1 MKEAIS
7 MNERQRILELVK
19 KGILSTEEGL
29 DLLESMAKAKDE
41 AQIKQ
46 AADKV
51 DSYHRDQAT
60 NLVNDWEKDT
70 EEVKS
75 SEEQDLEDLEAYFD
89 DLATEANQI
98 SAHIDEINQKK
109 QDLKAALHE
118 KEEVLMELDT
128 KEELDT
134 LSEEDDAIRKAV
146 EAEIDELKDQIDELE
161 NQAAEEEEQLK
172 NVQDDQNDRRQ
183 ARNRARFDIPDD
195 LKDQASETFTQVSEK
210 LGEAGVQLG
219 RLMKKTWK
227 TVSDTVEENVD
238 WKDFNVKV
246 PGLVTSKFEHQFL
259 YTDVEPTLLDIKLA
273 NGKVTLKSW
282 DDSAIKVDAKIKL
295 YGKMNEATPLQSLLE
310 RSQIEVNDEHI
321 SFQIPN
327 KRVQADLVFY
337 LPKRTYDHV
346 AVKLLNGD
354 LTVDEMDAK
363 DVYAKTTNGNINFKH
378 INATMLEIQGVN
390 GNIEIREGEILD
402 SIIETVNGSI
412 ATKAAIRNYG
422 ISLVNGDVKLTAG
435 HDSLQKIK
443 ASSVNGNVKVSLGK
457 TIGLEGLA
465 KTSLGSI
472 NDRLSDYEVVRE
484 KKEKTN
490 RLLQFRRVADEMAQI
505 DVSTTTGSI
514 FLKDFDN

>member
-1 MKEAIS
+1 

-172 NVQDDQNDRRQ
+172 NIQDDQNDRRQ
-183 ARNRARFDIPDD
+183 ARNRVRFDIPDD

>member
-1 MKEAIS
+1 

-60 NLVNDWEKDT
+60 NLVDEWETGK
-70 EEVKS
+70 EAKG

-89 DLATEANQI
+89 DLATEVNQI

-109 QDLKAALHE
+109 NDLKNALHE

-134 LSEEDDAIRKAV
+134 LSEADDEIREAV
-146 EAEIDELKDQIDELE
+146 EAAIKELKEQIAELE
-161 NQAAEEEEQLK
+161 DQVEEQEEKLS
-172 NVQDDQNDRRQ
+172 NVQSNQKE
-183 ARNRARFDIPDD
+183 NRKKRVYAHIEIPDD
-195 LKDQASETFTQVSEK
+195 LKDQASETFSQVGEK

-227 TVSDTVEENVD
+227 SVSDTVEENVD

-282 DDSAIKVDAKIKL
+282 DDAAIKVDAKIKL
-295 YGKMNEATPLQSLLE
+295 YGKMNEATPLQSLME

-327 KRVQADLVFY
+327 KRVQAELVFY

-354 LTVDEMDAK
+354 LIVEEMDAK
-363 DVYAKTTNGNINFKH
+363 DVYAKSTNGNITFQH
-378 INATMLEIQGVN
+378 IDATMLEIQGVN
-390 GNIEIREGEILD
+390 GNIEIREGAILD
-402 SIIETVNGSI
+402 SIIETVNGNI
-412 ATKAAIRNYG
+412 TTKAAIQNYG

-435 HDSLQKIK
+435 HATLQKIK
-443 ASSVNGNVKVSLGK
+443 ASSVNGNVKVSVGK

-472 NDRLSDYEVVRE
+472 NDRLSNYEVIRE

-490 RLLQFRRVADEMAQI
+490 RLLQFRRVADEMAKI

>member
-1 MKEAIS
+1 

-60 NLVNDWEKDT
+60 NLVDEWETGQDT
-70 EEVKS
+70 EEAKG
-75 SEEQDLEDLEAYFD
+75 SEKQDLEDLEAYFD

-98 SAHIDEINQKK
+98 SARIDEINQKK
-109 QDLKAALHE
+109 NELKAALHE
-118 KEEVLMELDT
+118 KQEVLMELDT

-134 LSEEDDAIRKAV
+134 LSEEDDDIREAV
-146 EAEIDELKDQIDELE
+146 EDEIDDLKEKIAKLE
-161 NQAAEEEEQLK
+161 EKVAEEELK
-172 NVQDDQNDRRQ
+172 NVQDNQSENRKE
-183 ARNRARFDIPDD
+183 RNRTRFDIPDD
-195 LKDQASETFTQVSEK
+195 LKDQASETFSQVGEK
-210 LGEAGVQLG
+210 LGEAGVQLS

-259 YTDVEPTLLDIKLA
+259 YTDVEPTLIDIKLA
-273 NGKVTLKSW
+273 NGKVTLKAW
-282 DDSAIKVDAKIKL
+282 DDAAIKVDAKIKL
-295 YGKMNEATPLQSLLE
+295 YGKMNEATPLQSLME

-327 KRVQADLVFY
+327 KRVQAELVFY
-337 LPKRTYDHV
+337 LPRRTYDHV

-354 LTVDEMDAK
+354 LNVEEMDAK
-363 DVYAKTTNGNINFKH
+363 DVYAKSTNGNITFKH
-378 INATMLEIQGVN
+378 IDATMLEIQGVN
-390 GNIEIREGEILD
+390 GNIEIREGAILD
-402 SIIETVNGSI
+402 SIIETVNGNI
-412 ATKAAIRNYG
+412 VTKAAIQNYG

-472 NDRLSDYEVVRE
+472 NDRLSNYEVIRE

-490 RLLQFRRVADEMAQI
+490 RLLQFRRVADDMAKI

>member
-1 MKEAIS
+1 

-60 NLVNDWEKDT
+60 NLVDEWETGQDT
-70 EEVKS
+70 EEAKG
-75 SEEQDLEDLEAYFD
+75 SEKQDLEDLEAYFD

-98 SAHIDEINQKK
+98 SARIDEINQKK
-109 QDLKAALHE
+109 NELKAELHE
-118 KEEVLMELDT
+118 KQEVLMELDT

-134 LSEEDDAIRKAV
+134 LSEEDDDIREAV
-146 EAEIDELKDQIDELE
+146 EDEIDDLKEKIAKLE
-161 NQAAEEEEQLK
+161 EKVAEEELK
-172 NVQDDQNDRRQ
+172 NVQDNQSENRKE
-183 ARNRARFDIPDD
+183 RNRTRFDIPDD
-195 LKDQASETFTQVSEK
+195 LKDQASETFSQVGEK
-210 LGEAGVQLG
+210 LGEAGVQLS

-259 YTDVEPTLLDIKLA
+259 YTDVEPTLIDIKLA
-273 NGKVTLKSW
+273 NGKVTLKAW
-282 DDSAIKVDAKIKL
+282 NDAAIKVDAKIKL
-295 YGKMNEATPLQSLLE
+295 YGKMNEATPLQSLME

-327 KRVQADLVFY
+327 KRVQAELVFY
-337 LPKRTYDHV
+337 LPRRTYDHV

-354 LTVDEMDAK
+354 LNVEEMDAK
-363 DVYAKTTNGNINFKH
+363 DVYAKSTNGNITFKH
-378 INATMLEIQGVN
+378 IDATMLEIQGVN
-390 GNIEIREGEILD
+390 GNIEIREGAILD
-402 SIIETVNGSI
+402 SIIETVNGNI
-412 ATKAAIRNYG
+412 VTKAAIQNYG

-472 NDRLSDYEVVRE
+472 NDRLSNYEVIRE

-490 RLLQFRRVADEMAQI
+490 RLLQFRRVADDMAKI

>member
-1 MKEAIS
+1 

-41 AQIKQ
+41 AQIKK

-60 NLVNDWEKDT
+60 DLVDDWENESDKADG
-70 EEVKS
+70 

-109 QDLKAALHE
+109 KELKDTLHE
-118 KEEVLMELDT
+118 KQEVLMELDT

-134 LSEEDDAIRKAV
+134 LSEEDDEIRDTV
-146 EAEIDELKDQIDELE
+146 EDEIDELKEQIVELE
-161 NQAAEEEEQLK
+161 RQAKEQEKQLK
-172 NVQDDQNDRRQ
+172 NIHADQGESRKGRSHT
-183 ARNRARFDIPDD
+183 RFDIPDD
-195 LKDQASETFTQVSEK
+195 LKDQATETFSQVGEK
-210 LGEAGVQLG
+210 LGEAGIQLG
-219 RLMKKTWK
+219 KLMKKTFK
-227 TVSDTVEENVD
+227 TVSETVDENVD
-238 WKDFNVKV
+238 WKDFSVKI

-259 YTDVEPTLLDIKLA
+259 YTDVEPTLIDVKLA

-282 DDSAIKVDAKIKL
+282 DDAAIKVDAKVKL
-295 YGKMNEATPLQSLLE
+295 YGKMNEATPLQSLME

-327 KRVQADLVFY
+327 KRVQAELVFY

-354 LTVDEMDAK
+354 LNVETMDAK
-363 DVYAKTTNGNINFKH
+363 DVYAKSTNGNIVFKQ

-390 GNIEIREGEILD
+390 GNIDIQEGEILD
-402 SIIETVNGSI
+402 SIIETVNGNIS
-412 ATKAAIRNYG
+412 TKAAIQNYG

-435 HDSLQKIK
+435 HDTLQKIK

-472 NDRLSDYEVVRE
+472 NDRLSDYEVIRE

-490 RLLQFRRVADEMAQI
+490 RLLQFRRVADNMAQI
-505 DVSTTTGSI
+505 DVSTTTGNI
-514 FLKDFDN
+514 FLKDFEN

>member
-1 MKEAIS
+1 

-46 AADKV
+46 TADKV

-60 NLVNDWEKDT
+60 NLVDEWEDGADKEKANGSD
-70 EEVKS
+70 
-75 SEEQDLEDLEAYFD
+75 EQDLEDLEAYFD
-89 DLATEANQI
+89 DLATEVNQI

-109 QDLKAALHE
+109 NELKAVLHE

-134 LSEEDDAIRKAV
+134 LSEADDDIRAAV
-146 EAEIDELKDQIDELE
+146 EEAISGLKEQISELE
-161 NQAAEEEEQLK
+161 EQVEEQEEELST
-172 NVQDDQNDRRQ
+172 VQNDQ
-183 ARNRARFDIPDD
+183 KENRKKRVYAHIEIPDD
-195 LKDQASETFTQVSEK
+195 LKDQASETFSQVGEK

-273 NGKVTLKSW
+273 NGKVTLKAW
-282 DDSAIKVDAKIKL
+282 DDAAIKVDAKIKL
-295 YGKMNEATPLQSLLE
+295 YGKMNEATPLQSLME

-327 KRVQADLVFY
+327 KRVQAELVFY

-354 LTVDEMDAK
+354 LVVEEMDAK
-363 DVYAKTTNGNINFKH
+363 DVYAKSTNGNITFKQ
-378 INATMLEIQGVN
+378 IDATMLEIQGVN
-390 GNIEIREGEILD
+390 GNIEIREGAILD
-402 SIIETVNGSI
+402 SIIETVNGNI
-412 ATKAAIRNYG
+412 TTKAAIQNYG

-443 ASSVNGNVKVSLGK
+443 ASSVNGNVKVSVGK

-472 NDRLSDYEVVRE
+472 NDRLSDYEVIRE

-490 RLLQFRRVADEMAQI
+490 RLLQFRRVADEMAKI

>member
-1 MKEAIS
+1 

-60 NLVNDWEKDT
+60 NLVDEWETGK
-70 EEVKS
+70 EAKG

-89 DLATEANQI
+89 DLATEVNQI

-109 QDLKAALHE
+109 NDLKNALHE

-134 LSEEDDAIRKAV
+134 LSEADDEIREAV
-146 EAEIDELKDQIDELE
+146 EATIKELKEQIAELE
-161 NQAAEEEEQLK
+161 DQVEEQEEELS
-172 NVQDDQNDRRQ
+172 NVQSNQKE
-183 ARNRARFDIPDD
+183 NRKKRVYAHIEIPDD
-195 LKDQASETFTQVSEK
+195 LKDQASETFSQVGEK

-227 TVSDTVEENVD
+227 SVSDTVEENVD

-282 DDSAIKVDAKIKL
+282 DDAAIKVDAKIKL
-295 YGKMNEATPLQSLLE
+295 YGKMNEATPLQSLME

-327 KRVQADLVFY
+327 KRVQAELVFY

-354 LTVDEMDAK
+354 LNVEEMDAK
-363 DVYAKTTNGNINFKH
+363 DVYAKSTNGNITFQH
-378 INATMLEIQGVN
+378 IDATMLEIQGVN
-390 GNIEIREGEILD
+390 GNIDIREGAILD
-402 SIIETVNGSI
+402 SIIETVNGNI
-412 ATKAAIRNYG
+412 TTKAAIQNYG

-435 HDSLQKIK
+435 HDTLQKIK
-443 ASSVNGNVKVSLGK
+443 ASSVNGNVKVSVGK

-472 NDRLSDYEVVRE
+472 NDRLSNYEVIRE

-490 RLLQFRRVADEMAQI
+490 RLLQFRRVADEMAKI

>member
-1 MKEAIS
+1 

-60 NLVNDWEKDT
+60 NLVDEWETGQDT
-70 EEVKS
+70 EEAKG
-75 SEEQDLEDLEAYFD
+75 SEKQDLEDLEAYFD

-98 SAHIDEINQKK
+98 SARIDEINQKK
-109 QDLKAALHE
+109 NELKAELHE
-118 KEEVLMELDT
+118 KQEVLMELDT

-134 LSEEDDAIRKAV
+134 LSEEDDDIREAV
-146 EAEIDELKDQIDELE
+146 EDEIDDLKEKIAKLE
-161 NQAAEEEEQLK
+161 EKVAEEEELK
-172 NVQDDQNDRRQ
+172 NVQDNQSENRKE
-183 ARNRARFDIPDD
+183 RNRTRFDIPDD
-195 LKDQASETFTQVSEK
+195 LKDQASETFSQVGEK
-210 LGEAGVQLG
+210 LGEAGVQLS

-259 YTDVEPTLLDIKLA
+259 YTDVEPTLIDIKLA
-273 NGKVTLKSW
+273 NGKVTLKAW
-282 DDSAIKVDAKIKL
+282 DDAAIKVDAKIKL
-295 YGKMNEATPLQSLLE
+295 YGKMNEATPLQSLME

-327 KRVQADLVFY
+327 KRVQAELVFY

-354 LTVDEMDAK
+354 LNVEEMDAK
-363 DVYAKTTNGNINFKH
+363 DVYAKSTNGNITFKH
-378 INATMLEIQGVN
+378 IDATMLEIQGVN
-390 GNIEIREGEILD
+390 GNIEIREGAILD
-402 SIIETVNGSI
+402 SIIETVNGNI
-412 ATKAAIRNYG
+412 VTKAAIQNYG

-472 NDRLSDYEVVRE
+472 NDRLSNYEVIRE

-490 RLLQFRRVADEMAQI
+490 RLLQFRRVADDMAKI

>member
-1 MKEAIS
+1 

-60 NLVNDWEKDT
+60 NLVDEWETGK
-70 EEVKS
+70 KAKG

-89 DLATEANQI
+89 DLATEVNQI

-109 QDLKAALHE
+109 NELKAALHE

-128 KEELDT
+128 KEELET
-134 LSEEDDAIRKAV
+134 LSEADDEIREAV
-146 EAEIDELKDQIDELE
+146 EAAIDELKEQISELE
-161 NQAAEEEEQLK
+161 EQVEEQEEELS
-172 NVQDDQNDRRQ
+172 NVQNDQKDKRKKRVY
-183 ARNRARFDIPDD
+183 AHIEIPDD
-195 LKDQASETFTQVSEK
+195 LKDQASETFSQVGEK

-227 TVSDTVEENVD
+227 SVSDTVEENVD

-273 NGKVTLKSW
+273 NGKVTLKAW
-282 DDSAIKVDAKIKL
+282 DDAAIKVDAKIKL
-295 YGKMNEATPLQSLLE
+295 YGKMNEATPLQSLME

-327 KRVQADLVFY
+327 KRVQAELVFY

-354 LTVDEMDAK
+354 LNVEEMDAK
-363 DVYAKTTNGNINFKH
+363 DVYAKSTNGNITFKH
-378 INATMLEIQGVN
+378 IDATMLEIQGVN
-390 GNIEIREGEILD
+390 GNIEIREGAILD
-402 SIIETVNGSI
+402 SIIETVNGNI
-412 ATKAAIRNYG
+412 TTKAAIQNYG

-435 HDSLQKIK
+435 HDTLQKIK
-443 ASSVNGNVKVSLGK
+443 ASSVNGNVKVSVGK

-472 NDRLSDYEVVRE
+472 NDRLSNYEVIRE

-490 RLLQFRRVADEMAQI
+490 RLLQFRRVADEMAKI

>member
-1 MKEAIS
+1 

-19 KGILSTEEGL
+19 KGILSTQEGL

-60 NLVNDWEKDT
+60 NLVDEWENKKNA
-70 EEVKS
+70 EEADG

-98 SAHIDEINQKK
+98 SAHIDEINRKK
-109 QDLKAALHE
+109 NELKAALHE

-134 LSEEDDAIRKAV
+134 LSEEDDKIRETV
-146 EAEIDELKDQIDELE
+146 QEEIDELKEQI
-161 NQAAEEEEQLK
+161 AALQEQVDAQEEKLK
-172 NVQDDQNDRRQ
+172 NVQDDQNETRKERT
-183 ARNRARFDIPDD
+183 RARFDIPDD
-195 LKDQASETFTQVSEK
+195 LKDQATETFSQVGEK
-210 LGEAGVQLG
+210 LGEAGIQLS

-282 DDSAIKVDAKIKL
+282 DDAAIKVDAKIKL

-321 SFQIPN
+321 
-327 KRVQADLVFY
+327 
-337 LPKRTYDHV
+337 
-346 AVKLLNGD
+346 
-354 LTVDEMDAK
+354 
-363 DVYAKTTNGNINFKH
+363 
-378 INATMLEIQGVN
+378 
-390 GNIEIREGEILD
+390 
-402 SIIETVNGSI
+402 
-412 ATKAAIRNYG
+412 
-422 ISLVNGDVKLTAG
+422 
-435 HDSLQKIK
+435 
-443 ASSVNGNVKVSLGK
+443 
-457 TIGLEGLA
+457 
-465 KTSLGSI
+465 
-472 NDRLSDYEVVRE
+472 
-484 KKEKTN
+484 
-490 RLLQFRRVADEMAQI
+490 
-505 DVSTTTGSI
+505 
-514 FLKDFDN
+514 

>member
-1 MKEAIS
+1 

-70 EEVKS
+70 EEAKS

-195 LKDQASETFTQVSEK
+195 LKDQASETFTQVSGK

>member
-1 MKEAIS
+1 

-60 NLVNDWEKDT
+60 NLVDDWENEK
-70 EEVKS
+70 EANG

-89 DLATEANQI
+89 DLATEANHI
-98 SAHIDEINQKK
+98 SAHIDEINQQKNE
-109 QDLKAALHE
+109 LKATLHE
-118 KEEVLMELDT
+118 KQEVLMELNT
-128 KEELDT
+128 KEELDS
-134 LSEEDDAIRKAV
+134 LADEDEDIRKTV
-146 EAEIDELKDQIDELE
+146 EEEIKDLE
-161 NQAAEEEEQLK
+161 AQVADLEGQAKAEEEQLK
-172 NVQDDQNDRRQ
+172 NVQEDQNEGRKNRS
-183 ARNRARFDIPDD
+183 RNRFDIPDD
-195 LKDQASETFTQVSEK
+195 LKDQATETFSQVGEK
-210 LGEAGVQLG
+210 LGEAGIQLG
-219 RLMKKTWK
+219 RLMKKTFK

-246 PGLVTSKFEHQFL
+246 PGLITSKFEHQFL
-259 YTDVEPTLLDIKLA
+259 YTDVEPTLIDIKLA
-273 NGKVTLKSW
+273 NGKVTLKVW
-282 DDSAIKVDAKIKL
+282 DEKDIKVDAKIKL
-295 YGKMNEATPLQSLLE
+295 YGKMNEATPLQSLME
-310 RSQIEVNDEHI
+310 RSQIEVDEDHI

-337 LPKRTYDHV
+337 LPTRTYDHV

-354 LTVDEMDAK
+354 LNVEAMDAK
-363 DVYAKTTNGNINFKH
+363 DVYAKSTNGNISFKQ

-412 ATKAAIRNYG
+412 TTKAAIQNYG

-435 HDSLQKIK
+435 HDTLQKIK
-443 ASSVNGNVKVSLGK
+443 ASSVNGNVKVSLNK

>member
-1 MKEAIS
+1 

-60 NLVNDWEKDT
+60 NLVDEWETGQDT
-70 EEVKS
+70 EEAKG
-75 SEEQDLEDLEAYFD
+75 SEKQDLEDLEAYFD

-98 SAHIDEINQKK
+98 SARIDEINQKK
-109 QDLKAALHE
+109 NELKAELHE
-118 KEEVLMELDT
+118 KQEVLMELDT

-134 LSEEDDAIRKAV
+134 LSEEDDDIREAV
-146 EAEIDELKDQIDELE
+146 EDEIDDLKEKIAKLE
-161 NQAAEEEEQLK
+161 EKVAEEEELK
-172 NVQDDQNDRRQ
+172 NVQDNQSENRKE
-183 ARNRARFDIPDD
+183 RNRTRFDIPDD
-195 LKDQASETFTQVSEK
+195 LKDQASETFSQVGEK
-210 LGEAGVQLG
+210 LGEAGVQLS

-259 YTDVEPTLLDIKLA
+259 YTDVEPTLIDIKLA
-273 NGKVTLKSW
+273 NGKVTLKAW
-282 DDSAIKVDAKIKL
+282 DDAAIKVDAKIKL
-295 YGKMNEATPLQSLLE
+295 YGKMNEATPLQSLME

-327 KRVQADLVFY
+327 KRVQAELVFY
-337 LPKRTYDHV
+337 LPRRTYDHV

-354 LTVDEMDAK
+354 LNVEEMDAK
-363 DVYAKTTNGNINFKH
+363 DVYAKSTNGNITFKH
-378 INATMLEIQGVN
+378 IDATMLEIQGVN
-390 GNIEIREGEILD
+390 GNIEIREGAILD
-402 SIIETVNGSI
+402 SIIETVNGNI
-412 ATKAAIRNYG
+412 VTKAAIQNYG

-472 NDRLSDYEVVRE
+472 NDRLSNYEVIRE

-490 RLLQFRRVADEMAQI
+490 RLLQFRRVADDMAKI

>member
-1 MKEAIS
+1 

-60 NLVNDWEKDT
+60 NLVDEWETGQDT
-70 EEVKS
+70 EEAKG
-75 SEEQDLEDLEAYFD
+75 SEKQDLEDLEAYFD

-98 SAHIDEINQKK
+98 SARIDEINQKK
-109 QDLKAALHE
+109 NELKAALHE
-118 KEEVLMELDT
+118 KQEVLMELDT

-134 LSEEDDAIRKAV
+134 LSEEDDDIREAV
-146 EAEIDELKDQIDELE
+146 EDEIDDLKEKIAKLE
-161 NQAAEEEEQLK
+161 EKVAEEEELK
-172 NVQDDQNDRRQ
+172 NVQDNQSENRKE
-183 ARNRARFDIPDD
+183 RNRTRFDIPDD
-195 LKDQASETFTQVSEK
+195 LKDQASETFSQVGEK
-210 LGEAGVQLG
+210 LGEAGVQLS

-259 YTDVEPTLLDIKLA
+259 YTDVEPTLIDIKLA
-273 NGKVTLKSW
+273 NGKVTLKAW
-282 DDSAIKVDAKIKL
+282 DDAAIKVDAKIKL
-295 YGKMNEATPLQSLLE
+295 YGKMNEATPLQSLME

-327 KRVQADLVFY
+327 KRVQAELVFY

-354 LTVDEMDAK
+354 LNVEEMDAK
-363 DVYAKTTNGNINFKH
+363 DVYAKSTNGNITFKH
-378 INATMLEIQGVN
+378 IDATMLEIQGVN
-390 GNIEIREGEILD
+390 GNIEIREGAILD
-402 SIIETVNGSI
+402 SIIETVNGNI
-412 ATKAAIRNYG
+412 VTKAAIQNYG

-472 NDRLSDYEVVRE
+472 NDRLSNYEVIRE

-490 RLLQFRRVADEMAQI
+490 RLLQFRRVADDMAKI

>member
-1 MKEAIS
+1 

-41 AQIKQ
+41 EQIKQ

-60 NLVNDWEKDT
+60 NLVDEWENETDT
-70 EEVKS
+70 EATTG
-75 SEEQDLEDLEAYFD
+75 SEKQDLEELEAYFD

-98 SAHIDEINQKK
+98 SVHIDEINQKK
-109 QDLKAALHE
+109 KELRAALHE

-134 LSEEDDAIRKAV
+134 LSEEDDAIRETV
-146 EAEIDELKDQIDELE
+146 EDEIDELKEQIEELDE
-161 NQAAEEEEQLK
+161 QAAEQEEELK
-172 NVQDDQNDRRQ
+172 NVQSSQSETRKE
-183 ARNRARFDIPDD
+183 RNRARFDIPDD
-195 LKDQASETFTQVSEK
+195 LKDQASETFTQVGEK

-219 RLMKKTWK
+219 RLMKKTLK
-227 TVSDTVEENVD
+227 TVSNTVEENVD

-259 YTDVEPTLLDIKLA
+259 YTDVEPTLIDIKLA
-273 NGKVTLKSW
+273 NGKVILKAW

-295 YGKMNEATPLQSLLE
+295 YGKMSEATPLQSLLE

-327 KRVQADLVFY
+327 KRVQAELTFY

-354 LTVDEMDAK
+354 LVVEKMDAK
-363 DVYAKTTNGNINFKH
+363 DVYAKSTNGNINFKQ

-412 ATKAAIRNYG
+412 TTKAAIQNYG
-422 ISLVNGDVKLTAG
+422 ISLVNGDVRLTAV
-435 HDSLQKIK
+435 HDNLQKIK
-443 ASSVNGNVKVSLGK
+443 ASSVNGNVKVALNKS
-457 TIGLEGLA
+457 IGLEGLA
-465 KTSLGSI
+465 KTNLGSI
-472 NDRLSDYEVVRE
+472 NDRLSDYEVIRE

-490 RLLQFRRVADEMAQI
+490 RLLQFRRVADKMAKI

-514 FLKDFDN
+514 FLKDIDN

>member
-1 MKEAIS
+1 

-60 NLVNDWEKDT
+60 NLVDEWETGQDT
-70 EEVKS
+70 EEAKG
-75 SEEQDLEDLEAYFD
+75 SEKQDLEDLEAYFD

-98 SAHIDEINQKK
+98 SARIDEINQKK
-109 QDLKAALHE
+109 NELKAELHE
-118 KEEVLMELDT
+118 KQEVLMELDT

-134 LSEEDDAIRKAV
+134 LSEEDDDIREAV
-146 EAEIDELKDQIDELE
+146 EDEIDDLKEKIAKLE
-161 NQAAEEEEQLK
+161 EKVAEEEELK
-172 NVQDDQNDRRQ
+172 NVQDNQSENRKE
-183 ARNRARFDIPDD
+183 RNRTRFDIPDD
-195 LKDQASETFTQVSEK
+195 LKDQASETFSQVGEK
-210 LGEAGVQLG
+210 LGEAGVQLS

-259 YTDVEPTLLDIKLA
+259 YTDVEPTLIDIKLA
-273 NGKVTLKSW
+273 NGKVTLKAW
-282 DDSAIKVDAKIKL
+282 DDAAIKVDAKIKL
-295 YGKMNEATPLQSLLE
+295 YGKMNEATPLQSLME

-327 KRVQADLVFY
+327 KRVQAELVFY
-337 LPKRTYDHV
+337 LPRRTYDHV

-354 LTVDEMDAK
+354 LNVEEMDAK
-363 DVYAKTTNGNINFKH
+363 DVYAKSTNGNITFKH
-378 INATMLEIQGVN
+378 IDATMLEIQGVN
-390 GNIEIREGEILD
+390 GNIEIREGAILD
-402 SIIETVNGSI
+402 SIIETVNGNI
-412 ATKAAIRNYG
+412 VTKAAIQNYG

-472 NDRLSDYEVVRE
+472 NDRLSNYEVIRE

-490 RLLQFRRVADEMAQI
+490 RLLQFRRVADDMAKI

-514 FLKDFDN
+514 FLKDFVK

>member
-1 MKEAIS
+1 

-60 NLVNDWEKDT
+60 NLVDEWETGK
-70 EEVKS
+70 EAKG

-89 DLATEANQI
+89 DLATEVNQI

-109 QDLKAALHE
+109 NDLKNVLHE

-134 LSEEDDAIRKAV
+134 LSEADDEIREAV
-146 EAEIDELKDQIDELE
+146 EAAIKELKEQIAELE
-161 NQAAEEEEQLK
+161 DQVEEQEEELS
-172 NVQDDQNDRRQ
+172 NVQSNQKE
-183 ARNRARFDIPDD
+183 NRKKRVYAHIEIPDD
-195 LKDQASETFTQVSEK
+195 LKDQASETFSQVGEK

-227 TVSDTVEENVD
+227 SVSDTVEENVD

-282 DDSAIKVDAKIKL
+282 DDAAIKVDAKIKL
-295 YGKMNEATPLQSLLE
+295 YGKMNEATPLQSLME

-327 KRVQADLVFY
+327 KRVQAELVFY

-354 LTVDEMDAK
+354 LNVEEMDAK
-363 DVYAKTTNGNINFKH
+363 DVYAKSTNGNITFQH
-378 INATMLEIQGVN
+378 IDATMLEIQGVN
-390 GNIEIREGEILD
+390 GNIEIREGAILD
-402 SIIETVNGSI
+402 SIIETVNGNI
-412 ATKAAIRNYG
+412 TTKAAIQNYG

-435 HDSLQKIK
+435 HATLQKIK
-443 ASSVNGNVKVSLGK
+443 ASSVNGNVKVSVGK

-472 NDRLSDYEVVRE
+472 NDRLSNYEVIRE

-490 RLLQFRRVADEMAQI
+490 RLLQFRRVADEMAKI

>member
-1 MKEAIS
+1 

-60 NLVNDWEKDT
+60 NLVDDWENEK
-70 EEVKS
+70 EANG

-89 DLATEANQI
+89 DLATEANHI
-98 SAHIDEINQKK
+98 SAHIDEINQQKNE
-109 QDLKAALHE
+109 LKAALHE
-118 KEEVLMELDT
+118 KQEVLMELNT
-128 KEELDT
+128 KEELDS
-134 LSEEDDAIRKAV
+134 LADEDEDIRKTV
-146 EAEIDELKDQIDELE
+146 EEEIKDLEAQIADLE
-161 NQAAEEEEQLK
+161 GQAKAEEEQLK
-172 NVQDDQNDRRQ
+172 NVQEDQNEGRKNRS
-183 ARNRARFDIPDD
+183 RNRFDIPDD
-195 LKDQASETFTQVSEK
+195 LKDQATETFSQVGEK
-210 LGEAGVQLG
+210 LGEAGIQLG
-219 RLMKKTWK
+219 RLMKKTFK

-246 PGLVTSKFEHQFL
+246 PGLITSKFEHQFL
-259 YTDVEPTLLDIKLA
+259 YTDVEPTLIDIKLA
-273 NGKVTLKSW
+273 NGKVTLKAW
-282 DDSAIKVDAKIKL
+282 DEKDIKVDAKIKL
-295 YGKMNEATPLQSLLE
+295 YGKMNEATPLQSLME
-310 RSQIEVNDEHI
+310 RSQIEVDEDHI

-337 LPKRTYDHV
+337 LPTRTYDHV

-354 LTVDEMDAK
+354 LNVEAMDAK
-363 DVYAKTTNGNINFKH
+363 VVYAKSANGNISFKQ

-412 ATKAAIRNYG
+412 TTKAAIQNYG

-435 HDSLQKIK
+435 HDTLQKIK
-443 ASSVNGNVKVSLGK
+443 ASSVNGNVKVSLNK

>member
-1 MKEAIS
+1 

-60 NLVNDWEKDT
+60 NLVDEWETGK
-70 EEVKS
+70 EAKG

-89 DLATEANQI
+89 DLATEVNQI

-109 QDLKAALHE
+109 NDLKNVLHE

-134 LSEEDDAIRKAV
+134 LSEADDEIREAV
-146 EAEIDELKDQIDELE
+146 EAAIKELKEQIAELE
-161 NQAAEEEEQLK
+161 DQVEEQEEELS
-172 NVQDDQNDRRQ
+172 NVQSNQKE
-183 ARNRARFDIPDD
+183 NRKKRVYAHIEIPDD
-195 LKDQASETFTQVSEK
+195 LKDQASETFSQVGEK

-227 TVSDTVEENVD
+227 SVSDTVEENVD

-282 DDSAIKVDAKIKL
+282 DDAAIKVDAKIKL
-295 YGKMNEATPLQSLLE
+295 YGKMNEATPLQSLME

-327 KRVQADLVFY
+327 KRVQAELVFY

-354 LTVDEMDAK
+354 LIVEEMDAK
-363 DVYAKTTNGNINFKH
+363 DVYAKSTNGNITFQH
-378 INATMLEIQGVN
+378 IDATMLEIQGVN
-390 GNIEIREGEILD
+390 GNIEIREGAILD
-402 SIIETVNGSI
+402 SIIETVNGNI
-412 ATKAAIRNYG
+412 TTKAAIQNYG

-435 HDSLQKIK
+435 HATLQKIK
-443 ASSVNGNVKVSLGK
+443 ASSVNGNVKVSVGK

-472 NDRLSDYEVVRE
+472 NDRLSNYEVIRE

-490 RLLQFRRVADEMAQI
+490 RLLQFRRVADEMAKI

>member
-1 MKEAIS
+1 

-60 NLVNDWEKDT
+60 NLVDEWETGQDT
-70 EEVKS
+70 EEAKG
-75 SEEQDLEDLEAYFD
+75 SEKQDLEDLEAYFD

-98 SAHIDEINQKK
+98 SARIDEINQKK
-109 QDLKAALHE
+109 NELKAALHE
-118 KEEVLMELDT
+118 KQEVLMELDT

-134 LSEEDDAIRKAV
+134 LSEEDDDIREAV
-146 EAEIDELKDQIDELE
+146 EDEIDDLKEKIAKLE
-161 NQAAEEEEQLK
+161 EKVAEEEELK
-172 NVQDDQNDRRQ
+172 NVQDNQSENRKE
-183 ARNRARFDIPDD
+183 RNRTRFDIPDD
-195 LKDQASETFTQVSEK
+195 LKDQASETFSQVGEK
-210 LGEAGVQLG
+210 LGEAGVQLS

-259 YTDVEPTLLDIKLA
+259 YTDVEPTLIDIKLA
-273 NGKVTLKSW
+273 NGKVTLKAW
-282 DDSAIKVDAKIKL
+282 DDAAIKVDAKIKL
-295 YGKMNEATPLQSLLE
+295 YGKMNEATPLQSLME

-327 KRVQADLVFY
+327 KRVQAELVFY

-354 LTVDEMDAK
+354 LNVEEMDAK
-363 DVYAKTTNGNINFKH
+363 DVYAKSTNGNITFKH
-378 INATMLEIQGVN
+378 IDATMLEIQGVN
-390 GNIEIREGEILD
+390 GNIEIREGAILD
-402 SIIETVNGSI
+402 SIIETVNGNI
-412 ATKAAIRNYG
+412 VTKAAIQNYG
-422 ISLVNGDVKLTAG
+422 ISLANGDVKLTAG

-472 NDRLSDYEVVRE
+472 NDRLSNYEVIRE

-490 RLLQFRRVADEMAQI
+490 RLLQFRRVADDMAKI

>member
-1 MKEAIS
+1 

-60 NLVNDWEKDT
+60 NLVDEWETGK
-70 EEVKS
+70 EAKG

-89 DLATEANQI
+89 DLATEVNQI

-109 QDLKAALHE
+109 NDLKNALHE

-134 LSEEDDAIRKAV
+134 LSEADDEIREAV
-146 EAEIDELKDQIDELE
+146 EAAIKELKEQIAELE
-161 NQAAEEEEQLK
+161 DQVEEQEEELS
-172 NVQDDQNDRRQ
+172 NVQSNQKE
-183 ARNRARFDIPDD
+183 NRKKRVYAHIEIPDD
-195 LKDQASETFTQVSEK
+195 LKDQASETFSQVGEK
-210 LGEAGVQLG
+210 LGEAGVQLS

-227 TVSDTVEENVD
+227 SVSDTVEENVD

-282 DDSAIKVDAKIKL
+282 DDAAIKVDAKIKL
-295 YGKMNEATPLQSLLE
+295 YGKMNEATPLQSLME

-327 KRVQADLVFY
+327 KRVQAELVFY

-354 LTVDEMDAK
+354 LNVEEMDAK
-363 DVYAKTTNGNINFKH
+363 DVYAKSTNGNITFQH
-378 INATMLEIQGVN
+378 IDATMLEIQGVN
-390 GNIEIREGEILD
+390 GNIEIREGAILD
-402 SIIETVNGSI
+402 SIIETVNGNI
-412 ATKAAIRNYG
+412 TTKAAIQNYG

-435 HDSLQKIK
+435 HATLQKIK
-443 ASSVNGNVKVSLGK
+443 ASSVNGNVKVSVGK

-472 NDRLSDYEVVRE
+472 NDRLSNYEVIRE

-490 RLLQFRRVADEMAQI
+490 RLLQFRRVADEMAKI

>member
-1 MKEAIS
+1 

>member
-1 MKEAIS
+1 

-60 NLVNDWEKDT
+60 NLVDEWET
-70 EEVKS
+70 ETDEDS
-75 SEEQDLEDLEAYFD
+75 RSEEQDLEDLEAYFD

-98 SAHIDEINQKK
+98 SVHIDEINQKK
-109 QDLKAALHE
+109 KELHAVLHE
-118 KEEVLMELDT
+118 KEEILMELDT

-134 LSEEDDAIRKAV
+134 LSEEDEAIRESV
-146 EAEIDELKDQIDELE
+146 EAEITGLKEQLADLDDQAHE
-161 NQAAEEEEQLK
+161 QEEELK
-172 NVQDDQNDRRQ
+172 NVQSNQNDTRKE
-183 ARNRARFDIPDD
+183 RNRARFDIPDD
-195 LKDQASETFTQVSEK
+195 LKDQASETFSQVGEK
-210 LGEAGVQLG
+210 LGEAGIQLG
-219 RLMKKTWK
+219 RLMKKTLK

-273 NGKVTLKSW
+273 NGKVILKTW
-282 DDSAIKVDAKIKL
+282 DDAAIKVDAKIKL

-327 KRVQADLVFY
+327 KRVQAELVFY

-354 LTVDEMDAK
+354 LNVEKMDAK
-363 DVYAKTTNGNINFKH
+363 DVYAKSTNGNISFKQ

-412 ATKAAIRNYG
+412 ATKAAIQNYG
-422 ISLVNGDVKLTAG
+422 ISLVNGDVKITAG
-435 HDSLQKIK
+435 HDNLQKIK
-443 ASSVNGNVKVSLGK
+443 ASSVNGNVKVSLNK

-465 KTSLGSI
+465 KTNLGSI
-472 NDRLSDYEVVRE
+472 NDRLSDYEVIRE

-490 RLLQFRRVADEMAQI
+490 RLLQFRRVSDKMAKI

>member
-1 MKEAIS
+1 

-60 NLVNDWEKDT
+60 NLVDEWETGQDT
-70 EEVKS
+70 EEAKG
-75 SEEQDLEDLEAYFD
+75 SEKQDLEDLEAYFD

-98 SAHIDEINQKK
+98 SARIDEINQKK
-109 QDLKAALHE
+109 NELKAALHE
-118 KEEVLMELDT
+118 KQEVLMELDT

-134 LSEEDDAIRKAV
+134 LSEEDDDIREAV
-146 EAEIDELKDQIDELE
+146 EDEIDDLKEKIAKLE
-161 NQAAEEEEQLK
+161 EKVAEEEELK
-172 NVQDDQNDRRQ
+172 NVQDNQSENRKE
-183 ARNRARFDIPDD
+183 RNRTRFDIPDD
-195 LKDQASETFTQVSEK
+195 LKDQASETFSQVGEK
-210 LGEAGVQLG
+210 LGEAGVQLS

-259 YTDVEPTLLDIKLA
+259 YTDVEPTLIDIKLA
-273 NGKVTLKSW
+273 NGKVTLKAW
-282 DDSAIKVDAKIKL
+282 DDAAIKVDAKIKL
-295 YGKMNEATPLQSLLE
+295 YGKMNEATPLQSLME

-327 KRVQADLVFY
+327 KRVQAELVFY
-337 LPKRTYDHV
+337 LPRRTYDHV

-354 LTVDEMDAK
+354 LNVEEMDAK
-363 DVYAKTTNGNINFKH
+363 DVYAKSTNGNITFKH
-378 INATMLEIQGVN
+378 IDATMLEIQGVN
-390 GNIEIREGEILD
+390 GNIEIREGAILD
-402 SIIETVNGSI
+402 SIIETVNGNI
-412 ATKAAIRNYG
+412 VTKAAIQNYG

-472 NDRLSDYEVVRE
+472 NDRLSNYEVIRE

-490 RLLQFRRVADEMAQI
+490 RLLQFRRVADDMAKI

>member
-1 MKEAIS
+1 

-60 NLVNDWEKDT
+60 NLVDEWETGQDT
-70 EEVKS
+70 EEAKG
-75 SEEQDLEDLEAYFD
+75 SEKQDLEDLEAYFD

-98 SAHIDEINQKK
+98 SARIDEINQKK
-109 QDLKAALHE
+109 NELKAALHE
-118 KEEVLMELDT
+118 
-128 KEELDT
+128 
-134 LSEEDDAIRKAV
+134 
-146 EAEIDELKDQIDELE
+146 
-161 NQAAEEEEQLK
+161 EEELK
-172 NVQDDQNDRRQ
+172 NVQDNQSENRKE
-183 ARNRARFDIPDD
+183 RNRTRFDIPDD
-195 LKDQASETFTQVSEK
+195 LKDQASETFSQVGEK
-210 LGEAGVQLG
+210 LGEAGVQLS

-259 YTDVEPTLLDIKLA
+259 YTDVEPTLIDIKLA
-273 NGKVTLKSW
+273 NGKVTLKAW
-282 DDSAIKVDAKIKL
+282 DDAAIKVDAKIKL
-295 YGKMNEATPLQSLLE
+295 YGKMNEATPLQSLME

-327 KRVQADLVFY
+327 KRVQAELVFY
-337 LPKRTYDHV
+337 LPRRTYDHV

-354 LTVDEMDAK
+354 LNVEEMDAK
-363 DVYAKTTNGNINFKH
+363 DVYAKSTNGNITFKH
-378 INATMLEIQGVN
+378 IDATMLEIQGVN
-390 GNIEIREGEILD
+390 GNIEIREGAILD
-402 SIIETVNGSI
+402 SIIETVNGNI
-412 ATKAAIRNYG
+412 VTKAAIQNYG

-472 NDRLSDYEVVRE
+472 NDRLSNYEVIRE

-490 RLLQFRRVADEMAQI
+490 RLLQFRRVADDMAKI

>member
-1 MKEAIS
+1 

-60 NLVNDWEKDT
+60 NLVDEWETGK
-70 EEVKS
+70 EAKG

-89 DLATEANQI
+89 DLATEVNQI

-109 QDLKAALHE
+109 NDLKNALHE

-134 LSEEDDAIRKAV
+134 LSEADDEIREAV
-146 EAEIDELKDQIDELE
+146 EAAIKELKEQIAELE
-161 NQAAEEEEQLK
+161 DQVEEQEEELS
-172 NVQDDQNDRRQ
+172 NVQSNQKE
-183 ARNRARFDIPDD
+183 NRKKRVYAHIEIPDD
-195 LKDQASETFTQVSEK
+195 LKDQASETFSQVGEK

-227 TVSDTVEENVD
+227 SVSDTVEENVD

-282 DDSAIKVDAKIKL
+282 DDAAIKVDAKIKL
-295 YGKMNEATPLQSLLE
+295 YGKMNEATPLQSLME

-327 KRVQADLVFY
+327 KRVQAELVFY

-354 LTVDEMDAK
+354 LIVEEMDAK
-363 DVYAKTTNGNINFKH
+363 DVYAKSTNGNITFQH
-378 INATMLEIQGVN
+378 IDATMLEIQGVN
-390 GNIEIREGEILD
+390 GNIEIREGAILD
-402 SIIETVNGSI
+402 SIIETVNGNI
-412 ATKAAIRNYG
+412 TTKAAIRNYG

-435 HDSLQKIK
+435 HATLQKIK
-443 ASSVNGNVKVSLGK
+443 ASSVNGNVKVSVGK

-472 NDRLSDYEVVRE
+472 NDRLSNYEVIRE

-490 RLLQFRRVADEMAQI
+490 RLLQFRRVADEMAKI

>member
-1 MKEAIS
+1 

-60 NLVNDWEKDT
+60 NLVDEWETGQDT
-70 EEVKS
+70 EEAKG
-75 SEEQDLEDLEAYFD
+75 SEKQDLEDLEAYFD

-98 SAHIDEINQKK
+98 SARIDEINQKK
-109 QDLKAALHE
+109 NELKAELHE
-118 KEEVLMELDT
+118 KQEVLMELDT

-134 LSEEDDAIRKAV
+134 LSEEDDDIREAV
-146 EAEIDELKDQIDELE
+146 EDEIDDLKEKIAKLE
-161 NQAAEEEEQLK
+161 EKVAEEEELK
-172 NVQDDQNDRRQ
+172 NVQDNQSENRKE
-183 ARNRARFDIPDD
+183 RNRTRFDIPDD
-195 LKDQASETFTQVSEK
+195 LKDQASETFSQVGEK
-210 LGEAGVQLG
+210 LGEAGVQLS

-259 YTDVEPTLLDIKLA
+259 YTDVEPTLIDIKLA
-273 NGKVTLKSW
+273 NGKVTLKAW
-282 DDSAIKVDAKIKL
+282 NDAAIKVDAKIKL
-295 YGKMNEATPLQSLLE
+295 YGKMNEATPLQSLME

-327 KRVQADLVFY
+327 KRVQAELVFY
-337 LPKRTYDHV
+337 LPRRTYDHV

-354 LTVDEMDAK
+354 LNVEEMDAK
-363 DVYAKTTNGNINFKH
+363 DVYAKSTNGNITFKH
-378 INATMLEIQGVN
+378 IDATMLEIQGVN
-390 GNIEIREGEILD
+390 GNIEIREGAILD
-402 SIIETVNGSI
+402 SIIETVNGNI
-412 ATKAAIRNYG
+412 VTKAAIQNYG

-472 NDRLSDYEVVRE
+472 NDRLSNYEVIRE

-490 RLLQFRRVADEMAQI
+490 RLLQFRRVADDMAKI

>member
-1 MKEAIS
+1 

-60 NLVNDWEKDT
+60 NLVDEWETGQDT
-70 EEVKS
+70 EEAKG
-75 SEEQDLEDLEAYFD
+75 SEKQDLEDLEAYFD

-98 SAHIDEINQKK
+98 SARIDEINQKK
-109 QDLKAALHE
+109 NELKAALHE
-118 KEEVLMELDT
+118 KQEVLMELDT

-134 LSEEDDAIRKAV
+134 LSEEDDDIREAV
-146 EAEIDELKDQIDELE
+146 EDEIDDLKEKIAKLE
-161 NQAAEEEEQLK
+161 EKVAEEEEELK
-172 NVQDDQNDRRQ
+172 NVQDNQSENRKE
-183 ARNRARFDIPDD
+183 RNRTRFDIPDD
-195 LKDQASETFTQVSEK
+195 LKDQASETFSQVGEK
-210 LGEAGVQLG
+210 LGEAGVQLS

-259 YTDVEPTLLDIKLA
+259 YTDVEPTLIDIKLA
-273 NGKVTLKSW
+273 NGKVTLKAW
-282 DDSAIKVDAKIKL
+282 DDAAIKVDAKIKL
-295 YGKMNEATPLQSLLE
+295 YGKMNEATPLQSLME

-327 KRVQADLVFY
+327 KRVQAELVFY
-337 LPKRTYDHV
+337 LPRRTYDHV

-354 LTVDEMDAK
+354 LNVEEMDAK
-363 DVYAKTTNGNINFKH
+363 DVYAKSTNGNITFKH
-378 INATMLEIQGVN
+378 IDATMLEIQGVN
-390 GNIEIREGEILD
+390 GNIEIREGAILD
-402 SIIETVNGSI
+402 SIIETVNGNI
-412 ATKAAIRNYG
+412 VTKAAIQNYG

-472 NDRLSDYEVVRE
+472 NDRLSNYEVIRE

-490 RLLQFRRVADEMAQI
+490 RLLQFRRVADDMAKI

>member
-1 MKEAIS
+1 

-70 EEVKS
+70 EEAKS